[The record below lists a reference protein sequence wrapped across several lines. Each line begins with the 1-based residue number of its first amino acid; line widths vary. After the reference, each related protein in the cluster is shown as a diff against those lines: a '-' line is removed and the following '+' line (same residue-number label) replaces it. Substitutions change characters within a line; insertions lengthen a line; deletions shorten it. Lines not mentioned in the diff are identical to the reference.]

1 MTYHNIQDHK
11 IMRNR
16 LSYIKQLKNTRGK
29 RYYKPLNYPDIP
41 LSTKDIYVLTT
52 IGDRLDSLANQF
64 YNDVRLWWVIAS
76 ANPKVIR
83 RDSYALKPNS
93 QIRIPS
99 NIIQILKAFET
110 INK

>member
-1 MTYHNIQDHK
+1 
-11 IMRNR
+11 MRNR
-16 LSYIKQLKNTRGK
+16 TQNIKQNRTYRGK
-29 RYYKPLNYPDIP
+29 RYYQPLRYPSIP
-41 LSTKDIYVLTT
+41 LSSNDIYITT
-52 IGDRLDSLANQF
+52 TVGDRLDSLANQF
-64 YNDVRLWWVIAS
+64 YNDIRLWWIISS
-76 ANPKVIR
+76 ANPHIVR